1 MFLVRALKR
10 VDFPTLGSPTIPIER
25 LTGVS
30 LRGIVGAPCHDRPM
44 PAYVVTLLIGLF
56 AGSAIGYL
64 LSALKSKDS
73 VGNQALLDDYK
84 AQLAAER
91 AKTESAITLNA
102 ELLAVK
108 ESVAQLSTQSNEANR
123 IRTEAEAKLNTT
135 ILEMRRASE
144 SIFDETKKI
153 AGALSNSQSRGKFG
167 EAQLELLLQ
176 GAGLREGHEYTA
188 QRSTTDSDS
197 SGIPD
202 ITVSMPGGS
211 LLFID
216 SKFPFERFLEAFGTE
231 DQSQRDEYLQ
241 LHTKD
246 LMKHVESLAK
256 RGYHKSQGSPDF
268 VVLFVPFETLLS
280 EALRLDPMFLEKAFK
295 VGVTVATPTSMMA
308 LLRTIG
314 YIFTRNKLAEN
325 ADEIQKVASTFLKNI
340 TLLHTKIVAVGKAIS
355 STSKAYEDLVP
366 TAEKTVLAPARRIH
380 NLGVTGDKDKLAIE
394 YPEAPGAVRDLKS
407 AELDTGDDYIDA
419 EEVDE
424 R

>member
-1 MFLVRALKR
+1 
-10 VDFPTLGSPTIPIER
+10 
-25 LTGVS
+25 
-30 LRGIVGAPCHDRPM
+30 M

-64 LSALKSKDS
+64 VSALKSKDS
-73 VGNQALLDDYK
+73 SGNQALLDDYK

-102 ELLAVK
+102 ELVAVK
-108 ESVAQLSTQSNEANR
+108 DSVSKLTNQSNEANR

-153 AGALSNSQSRGKFG
+153 AGALSNSQTRGKFG

-202 ITVSMPGGS
+202 VTVSMPGGS

-246 LMKHVESLAK
+246 LMKHVEALAK

-295 VGVTVATPTSMMA
+295 LGVTVATPTSMMA

-407 AELDTGDDYIDA
+407 AELETGDDYIDV

>member
-1 MFLVRALKR
+1 M
-10 VDFPTLGSPTIPIER
+10 
-25 LTGVS
+25 
-30 LRGIVGAPCHDRPM
+30 
-44 PAYVVTLLIGLF
+44 TLLIGLF

-73 VGNQALLDDYK
+73 SGNQALLDDYK

-91 AKTESAITLNA
+91 AKTESAIALNS
-102 ELLAVK
+102 ELAAVK
-108 ESVAQLSTQSNEANR
+108 ESVAKLSTQSNEANR

-176 GAGLREGHEYTA
+176 AAGLREGHEYTA
-188 QRSTTDSDS
+188 QRSTTDADS

-246 LMKHVESLAK
+246 LMKHVEALAK

-295 VGVTVATPTSMMA
+295 LGVTIATPTSMMA

-407 AELDTGDDYIDA
+407 AELETGDDYIDV

>member
-1 MFLVRALKR
+1 
-10 VDFPTLGSPTIPIER
+10 
-25 LTGVS
+25 
-30 LRGIVGAPCHDRPM
+30 M
-44 PAYVVTLLIGLF
+44 PAYLTPLLIGVF
-56 AGSAIGYL
+56 AGITIGYL
-64 LSALKSKDS
+64 LSALKFKNSSGD
-73 VGNQALLDDYK
+73 QALLKDYK
-84 AQLAAER
+84 AQLDAER
-91 AKTESAITLNA
+91 GKTEGAIKLNA
-102 ELLAVK
+102 ELVAMK
-108 ESVAQLSTQSNEANR
+108 ESVNKLAQQSNEANR

-135 ILEMRRASE
+135 INEMRRASE

-153 AGALSNSQSRGKFG
+153 AGALSNTQTRGKFG
-167 EAQLELLLQ
+167 EAQLELLLE
-176 GAGLREGHEYTA
+176 GAGLRQGHEYTS

-197 SGIPD
+197 TGIPD
-202 ITVSMPGGS
+202 VTVNMPGGS

-216 SKFPFERFLEAFGTE
+216 SKFPFDRFLDAFATQ
-231 DQSQRDEYLQ
+231 DQIERDEFLQ

-246 LMKHVESLAK
+246 LLKHVEALAK

-280 EALRLDPMFLEKAFK
+280 EALRLDPLLLEKAFK
-295 VGVTVATPTSMMA
+295 VGVTIATPTSMMA

-380 NLGVTGDKDKLAIE
+380 NLGVAGDKDKLAIA
-394 YPEAPGAVRDLKS
+394 YPDAPGAVRELKS
-407 AELDTGDDYIDA
+407 AELESGDDYIDA
-419 EEVDE
+419 EEVE
-424 R
+424 EQ

>member
-1 MFLVRALKR
+1 M
-10 VDFPTLGSPTIPIER
+10 DFPTFGSPTIPIER
-25 LTGVS
+25 LTGLS
-30 LRGIVGAPCHDRPM
+30 LRGIVSGHCHDRPM
-44 PAYVVTLLIGLF
+44 PAYVVTLLIGLI

-64 LSALKSKDS
+64 FSSLKSKDS
-73 VGNQALLDDYK
+73 AGNQALLDNYK
-84 AQLAAER
+84 IQLEAER
-91 AKTESAITLNA
+91 SKTESAIKLNA
-102 ELLAVK
+102 ELIAVK
-108 ESVAQLSTQSNEANR
+108 DSVTKLTTQSNEANR
-123 IRTEAEAKLNTT
+123 IRTEAEANLNTT

-144 SIFDETKKI
+144 SIFDETRKI
-153 AGALSNSQSRGKFG
+153 AGALSNSQIRGKFG

-188 QRSTTDSDS
+188 QRSTTDADS

-202 ITVSMPGGS
+202 VTVNMSGGS
-211 LLFID
+211 QLFID
-216 SKFPFERFLEAFGTE
+216 SKFPFERFLEAFGTD
-231 DQSQRDEYLQ
+231 DQAERDQYLQ
-241 LHTKD
+241 QHTRD
-246 LMKHVESLAK
+246 LMKHVDALAK

-280 EALRLDPMFLEKAFK
+280 EALRSDPQFLEKAFK

-340 TLLHTKIVAVGKAIS
+340 TLLHTKIVAVGNAIS
-355 STSKAYEDLVP
+355 QTSRAYEDLVP

-380 NLGVTGDKDKLAIE
+380 NLGVAGDKDKLAIE
-394 YPEAPGAVRDLKS
+394 YPEAPEDVRDLKN
-407 AELDTGDDYIDA
+407 AELDAGDDYIDA

-424 R
+424 Q

>member
-73 VGNQALLDDYK
+73 AGNQALLDDYK

-197 SGIPD
+197 SGIPG

-295 VGVTVATPTSMMA
+295 LGVTVATPTSMMA

-325 ADEIQKVASTFLKNI
+325 ADEIQKVANTFLKNI